1 MTKIERLFDILPF
14 IRESYPIKEDLLAG
28 KENGVW
34 KKYSIE
40 DYLHRSD
47 LLARGLLALGIEKG
61 DKVASISNNRPE
73 WNFLDIAIQKAGAIH
88 VPVYPTI
95 SEADY
100 RYILKHAD
108 IKLVVVSSDDLYR
121 KIAPIL
127 PELEHLKKVYSFDP
141 VEGVEHIRAM
151 EEMGEAMDQ
160 KDKLEERMS
169 SVRGEDLV
177 TLIYTSGTTGNP
189 KGVMLSHQ
197 NILSN
202 VFTLEHVP
210 PVGHEGR
217 ALSYLPLCHIY
228 ERMLTY
234 LLQYKGISIYYAESI
249 ATIGDNLKEI
259 KPHIL
264 TTVPRLLEKFY
275 DKITGT
281 GRRLKG
287 IKKGIFFWALKL
299 GLRYELKGANGWWY
313 EIKMKVARKLVF
325 SKWQQALGGNFRVI
339 VSGGAALQERLARVF
354 TAAGIPVLEG
364 YGLTETSPVISVNN
378 FRPGAWAFGTVGPPV
393 DNVSVKIAEDGEILV
408 KGPSVMLGYYK
419 EPELTTEA
427 IDADGWF
434 HTGDIGKM
442 EEGGFLRITG
452 RKKEI
457 FKTSFGKYI
466 SPALIENR
474 FKESPFIDN
483 ILVIG
488 ENQKFAAALI
498 VPSFYH
504 LRSWCQ
510 IKGIPYST
518 DAEMVKES
526 RIRKRFQKEVDI
538 YNAFFGDTEKVRK
551 FELIDHE
558 WSIDTGE
565 LTGSLKNRREFI
577 CKKYDSLIRRIFNI
591 AD

>member
-1 MTKIERLFDILPF
+1 MVKIERLFDILPF
-14 IRESYPIKEDLLAG
+14 IRESYPFKEDLLAG
-28 KENGVW
+28 KENGEW
-34 KKYSIE
+34 KRYSIE
-40 DYLHRSD
+40 DYISRSD
-47 LLARGLLALGIEKG
+47 TLALGLLSLGIEKG
-61 DKVASISNNRPE
+61 DKIASISNNRPE
-73 WNFLDIAIQKAGAIH
+73 WNFLDIAIQKVGAVH

-100 RYILKHAD
+100 RYILNHAD
-108 IKLVVVSSDDLYR
+108 IRVVVSSGELFR
-121 KIAPIL
+121 KISPIL
-127 PELEHLKKVYSFDP
+127 PELKTLKKAYSFD
-141 VEGVEHIRAM
+141 VAEGVEHISAL
-151 EEMGEAMDQ
+151 EALGESFAQ
-160 KDKLEERMS
+160 KEVLANRMTS
-169 SVRGEDLV
+169 IQGDDLV

-189 KGVMLSHQ
+189 KGVMLSHT

-234 LLQYKGISIYYAESI
+234 LLQFKGISIYYAESI
-249 ATIGDNLKEI
+249 ATIGDNLKEVG
-259 KPHIL
+259 PHIL

-281 GRRLKG
+281 GRKLKG
-287 IKKGIFFWALKL
+287 IKKGVFFWALRL
-299 GLRYELKGANGWWY
+299 GLRYELNGANGWWY
-313 EIKMKVARKLVF
+313 EVKLKIARKLVF
-325 SKWQQALGGNFRVI
+325 SKWQAALGGHFKVI

-378 FRPGAWAFGTVGPPV
+378 FRPNAWAFGTVGPPV
-393 DNVSVKIAEDGEILV
+393 DNVTVRIAEDGEILA
-408 KGPSVMLGYYK
+408 KGPSVMIGYYK
-419 EPELTTEA
+419 EPELTREA
-427 IDADGWF
+427 IDEEGWF

-442 EEGGFLRITG
+442 EPGGFLRITG

-483 ILVIG
+483 IVVIG
-488 ENQKFAAALI
+488 EHQKFAAALI
-498 VPSFYH
+498 VPNFYH
-504 LRSWCQ
+504 LRSWCN
-510 IKGIPYST
+510 IKGIPYSS

-526 RIRKRFQKEVDI
+526 RIKKRFQKEVDQ
-538 YNAFFGDTEKVRK
+538 YNAFFGDTEKIRK

-565 LTGSLKNRREFI
+565 LTGSLKNRRDFI
-577 CKKYDSLIRRIFNI
+577 CKKYDALIRKIYNI
-591 AD
+591 SD